1 MELLELSIHR
11 LRNLNSVEFET
22 DASFNIFYGDN
33 GAGKTSI
40 LEAIHILSH
49 GRSFRNSRINP
60 LIQHEQPKLWITG
73 QIQVSRSIHRLGVER
88 SKRGLIARVDGKNVK
103 GILKLSECFPTLAL
117 HPETFNFLKGDP
129 AQRRAFLDWGAFYAD
144 PLFIDHWRLYKKAL
158 KQRNSALKQGL
169 SKKNI
174 LLWNEPLAESGEY
187 IDRCRKRYISNLSS
201 ELPNLMA
208 KFEQNH
214 EISITVKQGWSD
226 DITLNEA
233 LKSSLDRDIRSGYTH
248 SGPHRADVFV
258 KLNTHSVAQYASRG
272 QLKLVTVLLKLAQ
285 CSLFVKTNRNSCVL
299 LLDDLSSE
307 LDDKSFS
314 NVISVVKELELQ
326 CFITSINPINQ
337 LGHIDVSY
345 KMFHVEHGLIEEV
358 V

>member
-1 MELLELSIHR
+1 MELLELSIHS
-11 LRNLNSVEFET
+11 LRNLISVKFKAE
-22 DASFNIFYGDN
+22 ASFNIFYGDN

-60 LIQHEQPKLWITG
+60 LIQHKQPKLWITG
-73 QIQVSRSIHRLGVER
+73 KIQVNGSIHRLGVER
-88 SKRGLIARVDGKNVK
+88 SKRGLIARVDGTDVK
-103 GILKLSECFPTLAL
+103 SILKLSESFPTLAL

-144 PLFIDHWRLYKKAL
+144 PLFIDNWRLYRKAL

-174 LLWNEPLAESGEY
+174 SLWHEPLAESGEY
-187 IDRCRKRYISNLSS
+187 IQKCRKLYVSNLSS
-201 ELPNLMA
+201 ELPDLMA
-208 KFEQNH
+208 KFKHDH
-214 EISITVKQGWSD
+214 EIDITVKSGWSD
-226 DITLNEA
+226 GISLNDA

-248 SGPHRADVFV
+248 SGPHRADLLV
-258 KLNTHSVAQYASRG
+258 KLNSHSVSQYASRG

-285 CSLFVKTNRNSCVL
+285 CSLFVKANKNSCVL
-299 LLDDLSSE
+299 LLDDLSAE
-307 LDDKSFS
+307 LDEKSFS
-314 NVISVVKELELQ
+314 NVINVVKDLGLQ
-326 CFITSINPINQ
+326 CFITSINPISQ
-337 LGHIDVSY
+337 LRNINISY
-345 KMFHVEHGLIEEV
+345 KMFHVEHGVIEEV

>member
-11 LRNLNSVEFET
+11 LRNLNSVKFEA

-73 QIQVSRSIHRLGVER
+73 QIQVNRSMHRLGVER
-88 SKRGLIARVDGKNVK
+88 SKRGLIARVDGTNVK
-103 GILKLSECFPTLAL
+103 GILKLSKCFPTLAL

-129 AQRRAFLDWGAFYAD
+129 EQRRAFLDWGAFYAD
-144 PLFIDHWRLYKKAL
+144 PQFIDHWRLYKKSL

-169 SKKNI
+169 NKNNI
-174 LLWNEPLAESGEY
+174 SLWNEPLAESGEY
-187 IDRCRKRYISNLSS
+187 INNCRKLYISNLSS
-201 ELPNLMA
+201 ELPDLMA
-208 KFEQNH
+208 KFKHNH
-214 EISITVKQGWSD
+214 EIGITVKSGWSD
-226 DITLNEA
+226 GITLNEA
-233 LKSSLDRDIRSGYTH
+233 LNSSLERDIKSGYTH
-248 SGPHRADVFV
+248 SGPHRADLLV
-258 KLNTHSVAQYASRG
+258 KLNTHSVSQYASRG

-285 CSLFVKTNRNSCVL
+285 CSLFVKANRNSCVL
-299 LLDDLSSE
+299 LLDDLSAE
-307 LDDKSFS
+307 LDEESFY
-314 NVISVVKELELQ
+314 NVINVVRNLGLQ
-326 CFITSINPINQ
+326 CFITSINPIRQ
-337 LGHIDVSY
+337 LRHINVSY
-345 KMFHVEHGLIEEV
+345 KMFHVEHGVVEEV